1 MGGVCTQQPLFGTL
15 CAKVDMKR
23 HQVASAIYPGLPG
36 ADICDYGLSI
46 QDPVKHHVS
55 DVAIITLGHQVL
67 PLPYE
72 NGEGKEVN
80 QNAKVSEV
88 IRKWVVSSFVFFL
101 KFVKWKVQESS

>member
-1 MGGVCTQQPLFGTL
+1 VGGVCTQQPLFGTL

-23 HQVASAIYPGLPG
+23 HKVASAIYAGLPG

-46 QDPVKHHVS
+46 QDPVAHHVS
-55 DVAIITLGHQVL
+55 DVAIITLEHQVL

-80 QNAKVSEV
+80 QNAKVVKSLGNEWFRV
-88 IRKWVVSSFVFFL
+88 LYFFKKL
-101 KFVKWKVQESS
+101 N